1 MYYSRKAKLLALYL
15 FWLSILLLFYT
26 YVGFTVLLII
36 KATLFP
42 KPYKSEETFPT
53 VSMIIAAYNEA
64 DGIEAK
70 IKNCLELDYPDER
83 LEVII
88 ASDGSEDATND
99 IVERYAS
106 DNIKLLALPRTGKA
120 GALNAAVAQAT
131 GEILVFSDANS
142 MYGKDAIIALSR
154 PFADETV
161 GGVAGDQRYLK
172 SQKDM
177 DNAGERGYWDFD
189 RYLKEMES
197 RGGHV
202 ISATGAIYAIRRS
215 LFGEVVEG
223 VTDDFYTSTRVII
236 QGYRLV
242 FAGDAA
248 AYEYV
253 TKSQKREFGRKTRV
267 MTRGLY
273 SVIENRELL
282 NPFKH
287 GFYALQ
293 LFTHKV
299 LRRLM
304 YIPFIIIFLSNIFLF
319 SSGLFYQLT
328 MLGQIAFYGM
338 ALVGWFLERRGVS
351 LPKILSLPTFFCM
364 VYWAALVASWNV
376 IRGHRI
382 RRWSTVR
389 Q

>member
-1 MYYSRKAKLLALYL
+1 MALYL

-42 KPYKSEETFPT
+42 QAYKSAETFPT
-53 VSMIIAAYNEA
+53 VSMIIAAYNEVA
-64 DGIEAK
+64 GIEAK
-70 IKNCLELDYPDER
+70 IKNCLELEYPEDR
-83 LEVII
+83 FEVII
-88 ASDGSEDATND
+88 ASDGSEDGTND
-99 IVERYAS
+99 IVQRYADS
-106 DNIKLLALPRTGKA
+106 KIKLLALPRTGKA

-142 MYGKDAIIALSR
+142 MYAKDAIIALSR
-154 PFADETV
+154 PFADEKV
-161 GGVAGDQRYLK
+161 GGVAGDQRYIK
-172 SQKDM
+172 NQRDM

-215 LFGEVVEG
+215 LFTEVLEG

-248 AYEYV
+248 AYEHV
-253 TKSQKREFGRKTRV
+253 AKSQKREFGRKTRV

-273 SVIENRELL
+273 AVLENRELL
-282 NPFKH
+282 NPFKY

-304 YIPFIIIFLSNIFLF
+304 YIPFIIIFLSNIFLV
-319 SSGLFYQLT
+319 GYGWFYQLT
-328 MLGQIAFYGM
+328 MLGQVVFYGV
-338 ALVGWFLERRGVS
+338 ALLGLLVESRGFR
-351 LPKILSLPTFFCM
+351 LPKLLALPTFFCM

-376 IRGHRI
+376 VRGHRI

-389 Q
+389 